1 YRRISRI
8 AICIK
13 LPSCTLNQMVSR
25 FRTLAGYGI
34 GERGGSYYSLIY
46 GLAVMS
52 MALFT
57 GWVAS
62 IAFRRD

>member
-1 YRRISRI
+1 VI
-8 AICIK
+8 AE
-13 LPSCTLNQMVSR
+13 TLSSFTVVKVGVEDFVVKAAAN
-25 FRTLAGYGI
+25 
-34 GERGGSYYSLIY
+34 YSLIY